1 MRWMWDP
8 EKDRENILKHGISF
22 TTAQLVFQDFY
33 RVTEEDPHPEEQ
45 RWRTTGLV
53 GPSVIIVVHTWPQAE
68 PGRIISARSATRHE
82 RRTYE
87 EGNGQTD

>member
-1 MRWMWDP
+1 MRWIWDP
-8 EKDRENILKHGISF
+8 EKNRENILKHGISF
-22 TTAQLVFQDFY
+22 TTAQMVFQDFY

-45 RWRTTGLV
+45 RWMTTGLV
-53 GPSVIIVVHTWPQAE
+53 GPSVIIVVHTWLRGG
-68 PGRIISARSATRHE
+68 PGRIISARRATGHE